1 MKHRMSLLCYC
12 SLFLIAAIG
21 FTELRAQSPFHFVD
35 SANLAGL
42 TVPHFDGGSQEPYLP
57 ALMVTGLAL
66 FDYDGDGWTDVY
78 LLGEC
83 ELFPNQKQS
92 TPRLHPCG
100 NTLYRNQGDGSFV
113 DVTEAAGVRS
123 GGFALGVVAA
133 DIDNDGDQDLAT
145 SNFGATELYINNGDG
160 TFERVYL
167 EASESKRTTPFGAGI
182 ACLDIDNDG
191 FLDLFVSQYVD
202 FSVERY
208 NEVAP
213 KSFPYPPGPKD
224 FNPSIDTLY
233 RSLGDGTFSDV
244 SETSGISRF
253 PGPSMGV
260 VCGDLDGDND
270 ADIFVCSDANLN
282 QFFVND
288 GTGKFEDQALL
299 AGLAFDVNG
308 NANGSMG
315 VEAGDYDNDGH
326 IDLLITNYS
335 QQLPVLY
342 RNLGSGLFEDVSRRT
357 RVGREVFAHTNW
369 GVGLVDFDN
378 DRDLDVFFANGHFL
392 KNIKSI
398 DDRSA
403 YRVANTLMANDGRG
417 RFSDVSKSSG
427 PGLEVVESS
436 RGAAFGDLDHDGDI
450 DCVLLNANAK
460 PTYLENRSPAIGSW
474 IDIRL
479 VGTRVNRDAVGAKV
493 QIAAGG
499 HKQVAMVHAGRG
511 YQSHYGT
518 ILHFGLGTAASVDQI
533 EVTWPGGVVESFASH
548 ATKGTLIL
556 VQGKGL

>member
-1 MKHRMSLLCYC
+1 M
-12 SLFLIAAIG
+12 
-21 FTELRAQSPFHFVD
+21 
-35 SANLAGL
+35 
-42 TVPHFDGGSQEPYLP
+42 
-57 ALMVTGLAL
+57 
-66 FDYDGDGWTDVY
+66 
-78 LLGEC
+78 
-83 ELFPNQKQS
+83 
-92 TPRLHPCG
+92 
-100 NTLYRNQGDGSFV
+100 
-113 DVTEAAGVRS
+113 
-123 GGFALGVVAA
+123 
-133 DIDNDGDQDLAT
+133 
-145 SNFGATELYINNGDG
+145 
-160 TFERVYL
+160 
-167 EASESKRTTPFGAGI
+167 
-182 ACLDIDNDG
+182 
-191 FLDLFVSQYVD
+191 
-202 FSVERY
+202 
-208 NEVAP
+208 
-213 KSFPYPPGPKD
+213 
-224 FNPSIDTLY
+224 
-233 RSLGDGTFSDV
+233 
-244 SETSGISRF
+244 
-253 PGPSMGV
+253 
-260 VCGDLDGDND
+260 
-270 ADIFVCSDANLN
+270 
-282 QFFVND
+282 
-288 GTGKFEDQALL
+288 
-299 AGLAFDVNG
+299 
-308 NANGSMG
+308 
-315 VEAGDYDNDGH
+315 
-326 IDLLITNYS
+326 
-335 QQLPVLY
+335 
-342 RNLGSGLFEDVSRRT
+342 FEDVSRRT

-378 DRDLDVFFANGHFL
+378 DRNLDVFFANGHFL
-392 KNIKSI
+392 KNMKSI

>member
-1 MKHRMSLLCYC
+1 MKLRMLLLW
-12 SLFLIAAIG
+12 LFGLILTAGIHS
-21 FTELRAQSPFHFVD
+21 TELGAQSPFHFVD
-35 SANLAGL
+35 SAAPAGL
-42 TVPHFDGGSQEPYLP
+42 TVTHFDGGTKEPYLP

-78 LLGEC
+78 FLGGC
-83 ELFPNQKQS
+83 GLFPNLKQ
-92 TPRLHPCG
+92 PMQRHQPCG
-100 NTLYRNQGDGSFV
+100 NTLYRNRGNGSFV
-113 DVTEAAGVRS
+113 DVTDAAGVRS

-145 SNFGATELYINNGDG
+145 SNFGATELYLNNGDG

-167 EASESKRTTPFGAGI
+167 EASESKSTTCFGAGI
-182 ACLDIDNDG
+182 AFLDIDNDG
-191 FLDLFVSQYVD
+191 CLDLFASQYVD
-202 FSVERY
+202 FSVEKY
-208 NEVAP
+208 NEAAP
-213 KSFPYPPGPKD
+213 RAFPYPPGPKD
-224 FNPSIDTLY
+224 FKPSIDILY

-260 VCGDLDGDND
+260 VCGDLDGDHD
-270 ADIFVCSDANLN
+270 ADIFVCSDADLN

-288 GTGKFEDQALL
+288 GTGKFEDRALL

-315 VEAGDYDNDGH
+315 VEAGDYDNDGQT
-326 IDLLITNYS
+326 DLLITNYS

-342 RNLGSGLFEDVSRRT
+342 RNLGNGLFEDVSRRT

-378 DRDLDVFFANGHFL
+378 DRNLDVFFANGHFL
-392 KNIKSI
+392 KNVKSI
-398 DDRSA
+398 DDRSG

-417 RFSDVSKSSG
+417 RFSDVSTSSG
-427 PGLEVVESS
+427 PGLEVAESS

-450 DCVLLNANAK
+450 DCVILNANAK
-460 PTYLENRSPAIGSW
+460 PTFLENRSPSTGSW

-479 VGTRVNRDAVGAKV
+479 VGTLVNRDAVGAKV
-493 QIAAGG
+493 QILAGG
-499 HKQVAMVHAGRG
+499 QKQFAMVHAGRG

-518 ILHFGLGTAASVDQI
+518 VLHFGLGTAASVDEI
-533 EVTWPGGVVESFASH
+533 EVTWPGGRVESFASH
-548 ATKGTLIL
+548 ASKGTVIL

>member
-1 MKHRMSLLCYC
+1 MKLRMSLWWLFC
-12 SLFLIAAIG
+12 SFFIAAIQS
-21 FTELRAQSPFHFVD
+21 TELQAQSPFYFVD
-35 SANLAGL
+35 SASQAGL
-42 TVPHFDGGSQEPYLP
+42 TVANFDGGSNEPYLP

-78 LLGEC
+78 LLGGC
-83 ELFPNQKQS
+83 ELFASGKQ
-92 TPRLHPCG
+92 PAQRLHPCG
-100 NTLYRNQGDGSFV
+100 NTLYRNKGDGSFV

-167 EASESKRTTPFGAGI
+167 EASESNKTGPFGAGI
-182 ACLDIDNDG
+182 AFLDIDNDG

-208 NEVAP
+208 KEVAP

-244 SETSGISRF
+244 SKTSGISRF

-299 AGLAFDVNG
+299 AGLAFDING

-315 VEAGDYDNDGH
+315 VEAGDYDNDGR
-326 IDLLITNYS
+326 IDLLITNYT
-335 QQLPVLY
+335 QQMPVLY

-378 DRDLDVFFANGHFL
+378 DRNLDVFFANGHFL

-417 RFSDVSKSSG
+417 RFSDFSKSSG

-450 DCVLLNANAK
+450 DCIILNANGK
-460 PTYLENRSPAIGSW
+460 PTYLENRSSAVGSW
-474 IDIRL
+474 IDVRL
-479 VGTRVNRDAVGAKV
+479 VGTLVNRDAVGAKV
-493 QIAAGG
+493 QISAGG
-499 HKQVAMVHAGRG
+499 QKQLAMVHAGRG

-518 ILHFGLGTAASVDQI
+518 VLHFGLGTASFVDQI
-533 EVTWPGGVVESFASH
+533 EVTWPGGSVETFACG
-548 ATKGTLIL
+548 AVKRTLIL
-556 VQGKGL
+556 VQGEGL